1 MTPTK
6 QNHRRVVLIGIV
18 ALVILGFVHLGFL
31 LVDADRTWLSWTEPL
46 GFWAVAFLAYKFELD
61 RHHDAV

>member
-6 QNHRRVVLIGIV
+6 PSRRRVVLIGIIG
-18 ALVILGFVHLGFL
+18 LVVLGFIHLGFVI
-31 LVDADRTWLSWTEPL
+31 ADSDSTWLSWTEPL

-61 RHHDAV
+61 RHHDVA